1 MVFAANSL
9 QIFYSILL
17 HLRKSCSKC
26 GKEYDKIFILEEERE
41 VLNGKVLNY
50 FGETVGNENKNYKV
64 MQT

>member
-1 MVFAANSL
+1 MVFAANSR
-9 QIFYSILL
+9 QFFYSILL

-50 FGETVGNENKNYKV
+50 FGETVGNENKNDK
-64 MQT
+64 MTLT